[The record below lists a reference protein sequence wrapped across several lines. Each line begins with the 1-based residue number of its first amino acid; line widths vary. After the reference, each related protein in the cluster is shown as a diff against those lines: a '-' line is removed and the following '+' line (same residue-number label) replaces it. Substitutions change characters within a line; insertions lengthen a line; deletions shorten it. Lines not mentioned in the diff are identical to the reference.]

1 MTNGILLALIAYASY
16 SCSDAVIKSLGA
28 EFTVFEIAF
37 FVTLFAGG
45 FLFFSRPADERWR
58 GFWRPPTASRR
69 RIVRRSSGRLS
80 SALFFREYPDFLSL
94 TGLAVVGGSGLLT
107 MVREE
112 VRLGTCAGIRLR
124 GPGFDLSPVARP

>member
-28 EFTVFEIAF
+28 QFTVFEIAF

-69 RIVRRSSGRLS
+69 RIIRRSSGRLS
-80 SALFFREYPDFLSL
+80 SARCSFRNIP
-94 TGLAVVGGSGLLT
+94 TGCPWSA
-107 MVREE
+107 
-112 VRLGTCAGIRLR
+112 LR
-124 GPGFDLSPVARP
+124 SSALPAC